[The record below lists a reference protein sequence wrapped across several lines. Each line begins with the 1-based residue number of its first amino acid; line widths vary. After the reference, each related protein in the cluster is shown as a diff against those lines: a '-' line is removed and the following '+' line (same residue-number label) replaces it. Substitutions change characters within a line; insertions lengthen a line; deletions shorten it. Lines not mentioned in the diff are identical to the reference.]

1 MRWRHG
7 TKIISAVLVALM
19 FMGMAVSPLKADD
32 LNDRQT
38 IYDKNGLKMR
48 FIRLGSLNTAQDKA
62 DPKRSGGPDGKAQL
76 DSLTLYEQ
84 STYAQKEPGRFY
96 YRTVGYK
103 VALLN
108 GDFLNI
114 SDGLVPVN
122 EKKIPLPGGLVYFPG
137 KGKLD
142 FQFALVNT
150 KYERTKEFREESTA
164 SIKGFLTEKY
174 QDAGFN
180 TPCVSSIVLSREY
193 LIKALGIENNPGLLD
208 EARYLLRCGE
218 VEFFQADAKGDEGPA
233 LDATGTKIYYNV
245 YDRRFSTEAHVP
257 PRFKDYEKDIR
268 SRMQIIDLNSGEIFI
283 IGEEVNLKVENGW
296 ADISKGDKLNIGA
309 DVVLENNPLKE
320 ENGELPVKVILD
332 WETKDGQKGH
342 KETFIDKI
350 DVGKPV
356 PVDFKDSV
364 KIPEGGKLEGTYK
377 IVVNPDNEHPKELNF
392 SDNTFEGT
400 FSVED
405 GLDFSV
411 WARANFIPVDGE
423 DTSADIEV
431 FEYR

>member
-1 MRWRHG
+1 MSKYRIKRL
-7 TKIISAVLVALM
+7 SVFLAAVMLIGVVALP
-19 FMGMAVSPLKADD
+19 VKADD
-32 LNDRQT
+32 RDLPPT
-38 IYDKNGLKMR
+38 VYDKNGLEMR
-48 FIRLGSLNTAQDKA
+48 FERLGLLDTTQDKA

-96 YRTVGYK
+96 YRTVGYR

-122 EKKIPLPGGLVYFPG
+122 EKKIPIKDGLVYFPG
-137 KGKLD
+137 KGRLD

-150 KYERTKEFREESTA
+150 QYERTKEFREESNA
-164 SIKGFLTEKY
+164 NIKRFLTEKY

-193 LIKALGIENNPGLLD
+193 LLKALGIENNPGLLD

-233 LDATGTKIYYNV
+233 LDATGTKVYYNV
-245 YDRRFSTEAHVP
+245 FDRRFSTEARIP
-257 PRFKDYEKDIR
+257 LRFKDCAKDVQ
-268 SRMQIIDLNSGEIFI
+268 SRMQIIDLNSGEIMI

-296 ADISKGDKLNIGA
+296 ANISKGDKLNIGA
-309 DVVLENNPLKE
+309 DVVLENNQLKK

-342 KETFIDKI
+342 KETFINKI
-350 DVGKPV
+350 DVGESV

-377 IVVNPDNEHPKELNF
+377 IVVNPDNEHPREFNF

-411 WARANFIPVDGE
+411 RARANFIPVGSE